1 MMSHVGTTDLYGSNY
16 VQIFK
21 TLPLSEK
28 RTQIEIHKVLQ
39 NIRFKHV
46 LKNKKYTVYKNW
58 YKKRTHINWIRMAA
72 VE

>member
-46 LKNKKYTVYKNW
+46 LKNKKYTVYKN
-58 YKKRTHINWIRMAA
+58 
-72 VE
+72 

>member
-28 RTQIEIHKVLQ
+28 RTQIEIHTVLQ
-39 NIRFKHV
+39 NIRFNHV
-46 LKNKKYTVYKNW
+46 LKNKKYSLQKL
-58 YKKRTHINWIRMAA
+58 I
-72 VE
+72 

>member
-58 YKKRTHINWIRMAA
+58 SKKRTHINWIRMAA